1 MKKMKMMK
9 RLVTVV
15 CVILAIALF
24 VPAVNISASELD
36 NKGYEM
42 DKALL
47 KKIKKNA
54 IKNYPDPNSKELTWG
69 YAASKIK
76 EFLEADENAYL
87 DTGVAVIEN
96 ITGPITIT
104 GGTKKQRKA
113 MKWCIDKGI
122 ITYKERLYDHD
133 GKGDIRTKYNASE
146 KITRWQFVD
155 LISKIMGYGYGSRIP
170 YLWVQEK
177 GFTIPRE
184 TWVLDAYDLQS
195 IEKHVIFIKAS
206 DDYLHLDDENAT
218 RDDLSRALK
227 NLKLLAASKYT
238 AKVVYRD
245 KALKNYTND
254 DYLNDLQEIK
264 EIIESMGME
273 FYRERG
279 MDKGEFLVKNGTS
292 GKHFTELR
300 VIFSEKGFKTLI
312 TVNGG
317 HGIEQYYGTKYDPKK
332 VDVIETFKEIITK
345 RG

>member
-1 MKKMKMMK
+1 MKRRMIK
-9 RLVTVV
+9 RLVAVV
-15 CVILAIALF
+15 CIILAIALF

-36 NKGYEM
+36 KKGYEM

-69 YAASKIK
+69 YAAYKIK

-113 MKWCIDKGI
+113 MKWCINKDI
-122 ITYKERLYDHD
+122 ITCKEYLYDYYN
-133 GKGDIRTKYNASE
+133 GTGTRTKYNASE

-155 LISKIMGYGYGSRIP
+155 LISKIMGCAYDGRIP

-177 GFTIPRE
+177 GFTVPHE

-195 IEKHVIFIKAS
+195 IDKHVIFIKAS

-245 KALKNYTND
+245 KALKSYTND
-254 DYLNDLQEIK
+254 DYLNDLQKIK

-279 MDKGEFLVKNGTS
+279 MEKKEFWVKNGTTN
-292 GKHFTELR
+292 KHFTCLR
-300 VIFSEKGFKTLI
+300 IFFCEEYFETFI
-312 TVNGG
+312 AVNGG
-317 HGIEQYYGTKYDPKK
+317 HGQEQEYGTRYNPKK
-332 VDVIETFKEIITK
+332 VDIVATFKEIVTK